1 VGVVVQVFGHRGA
14 CGYLP
19 ENTME
24 SFELAFE
31 LGCEAIEFDVVLT
44 KDSVPVIR
52 HDLDF
57 SITTDIETRNLSS
70 NYVDELNFSELE
82 SVRAI
87 ERYPETRNQSASRNG
102 EFRIPSLAEVFANPK
117 FDGKHLIVELKYG
130 KHFRDKGFDLIG
142 QAKKVFDQ
150 SDFQTR
156 GIKVTIECFEFAVLR
171 EAKQRIG
178 DSATYVF
185 LSAPDM
191 LPAGRSFLDDELLS
205 EIAENFDGLSVH
217 YSMVLGSDLV
227 VRTKAKQLLMYTYTA
242 RVETAEGQVS
252 DWFRR
257 LADTGVDGIFCDQ
270 PDLMIKLVRGSN

>member
-1 VGVVVQVFGHRGA
+1 MVQVFGHRGA

-57 SITTDIETRNLSS
+57 SITTDIATKNLTSVE
-70 NYVDELNFSELE
+70 VDELNFSELE
-82 SVRAI
+82 AVRAT
-87 ERYPETRNQSASRNG
+87 ERYPQTRQASASRNG
-102 EFRIPSLAEVFANPK
+102 EFKVPTLAEVFANPK
-117 FDGKHLIVELKYG
+117 FAGKHLIVELKYG
-130 KHFRDKGFDLIG
+130 KHFQEKGFDLIG
-142 QAKKVFDQ
+142 QVKRVMEE
-150 SDFQTR
+150 SNFQAR
-156 GIKVTIECFEFAVLR
+156 NIKVTIECFEFSVLR

-178 DSATYVF
+178 ASANYVF

-191 LPAGRSFLDDELLS
+191 LPPGHSVLGDDLLS
-205 EIAENFDGLSVH
+205 GIAENFDGLSVD
-217 YSMVLGSDLV
+217 YSMVLGSNLV
-227 VRTKAKQLLMYTYTA
+227 ERTKAKNLLMYTYTA
-242 RVETAEGQVS
+242 RVETAEGEVT

-270 PDLMIKLVRGSN
+270 PDLMIKLARGSN

>member
-1 VGVVVQVFGHRGA
+1 MVQVFGHRGA

-57 SITTDIETRNLSS
+57 SLTTDIATKNLTSVE
-70 NYVDELNFSELE
+70 VDELNFSELE
-82 SVRAI
+82 AVRAT
-87 ERYPETRNQSASRNG
+87 ERYPQTRQASAKRNG
-102 EFRIPSLAEVFANPK
+102 EFKVPTLAEVFANPK
-117 FDGKHLIVELKYG
+117 FAGKHLIVELKYG
-130 KHFRDKGFDLIG
+130 KHFQEKGFDLIG
-142 QAKKVFDQ
+142 QVKRVMEE
-150 SDFQTR
+150 SNFQAR
-156 GIKVTIECFEFAVLR
+156 NIKVTIECFEFSVLR

-191 LPAGRSFLDDELLS
+191 LPRGHSVLGDDLLS

-227 VRTKAKQLLMYTYTA
+227 ERTKAKNLLMYTYTA
-242 RVETAEGQVS
+242 RVETAEGEVT

>member
-1 VGVVVQVFGHRGA
+1 MQVFGHRGA

-57 SITTDIETRNLSS
+57 SITTDIATRSLRS
-70 NYVDELNFSELE
+70 NSVDELNYAELDT
-82 SVRAI
+82 VRAT
-87 ERYPETRNQSASRNG
+87 ERYPETRQASAKRNG
-102 EFRIPSLAEVFANPK
+102 EFRVPTLAEVFANPK

-130 KHFRDKGFDLIG
+130 KHFQEKGFDLIG
-142 QAKKVFDQ
+142 QVKRVMEE
-150 SDFQTR
+150 SDFQAR
-156 GIKVTIECFEFAVLR
+156 GIKVTIECFEFAILR

-178 DSATYVF
+178 NSATYVF

-191 LPAGRSFLDDELLS
+191 LPEGHSVLDDELLS
-205 EIAENFDGLSVH
+205 EIADNFDGLSVH

-227 VRTKAKQLLMYTYTA
+227 QRSKARELLMYTYTA
-242 RVETAEGQVS
+242 RIETAEGEVN
-252 DWFRR
+252 DWFRK
-257 LADTGVDGIFCDQ
+257 LASTGVDGIFCDQ

>member
-1 VGVVVQVFGHRGA
+1 MQVFGHRGA

-57 SITTDIETRNLSS
+57 SLTTDIATKNLTSVE
-70 NYVDELNFSELE
+70 VDELNFSELE
-82 SVRAI
+82 AVRAT
-87 ERYPETRNQSASRNG
+87 ERYPQTRQASASRNG
-102 EFRIPSLAEVFANPK
+102 EFKVPTLAEVFANPK
-117 FDGKHLIVELKYG
+117 FAGKHLIVELKYG
-130 KHFRDKGFDLIG
+130 KHFQEKGFDLIG
-142 QAKKVFDQ
+142 QVKRVMEE
-150 SDFQTR
+150 SNFQAR
-156 GIKVTIECFEFAVLR
+156 NIKVTIECFEFSVLR
-171 EAKQRIG
+171 EAKTRIG

-191 LPAGRSFLDDELLS
+191 LPRGHSVLGDDLLS

-227 VRTKAKQLLMYTYTA
+227 ERTKAKNLLMYTYTA
-242 RVETAEGQVS
+242 RVETAEGEVT